1 MLSVLRGAPPHIH
14 MPKSKRVP
22 IVNTTTAAAAKRSPT
37 TLASTVYDCLRT
49 DILAGELKPG
59 HKLRIEFLGKRYG
72 TGHIPLREAL
82 NRLSSDGLV
91 ERRDQRGFLVAA
103 VSAADLRELTKTRC
117 LVEGAALAE
126 SIAARSAAWE
136 EGMVLAFHRL
146 SRTPRSTSRAQY
158 KANPAW
164 EPLHRDFHRSLIA
177 ACGSRWLLN
186 FCMQLAD
193 QSYRYHQLA
202 FKQVFPLRNDTD
214 GHRAIMQAA
223 IDGDTQ
229 KAVRLL
235 QAHVRFTADTIL
247 KNGDALDALPSE
259 AGHRTAAR
267 KATRRK

>member
-1 MLSVLRGAPPHIH
+1 
-14 MPKSKRVP
+14 MPKSRPAPAVK
-22 IVNTTTAAAAKRSPT
+22 TAAQTAAKRSPV
-37 TLASTVYDCLRT
+37 TLASTVYDRLRG

-59 HKLRIEFLGKRYG
+59 HKLRIEFLGKRYR

-91 ERRDQRGFLVAA
+91 ERRDQRGFRVAP

-117 LVEGAALAE
+117 LVEGAALGE
-126 SIAARSAAWE
+126 SIAARSAGWE
-136 EGMVLAFHRL
+136 EGIVLAYHRL
-146 SRTPRSTSRAQY
+146 SRTPRSTSRTQY

-164 EPLHRDFHRSLIA
+164 EPLHREFHRSLIA

-193 QSYRYHQLA
+193 QSYRYRQLA
-202 FKQVFPLRNDTD
+202 FKQAFPLRSDTD

-247 KNGDALDALPSE
+247 KNDGALSVTPIE
-259 AGHRTAAR
+259 AGTRRRALSHRGVSAAR
-267 KATRRK
+267 RRK

>member
-1 MLSVLRGAPPHIH
+1 MR
-14 MPKSKRVP
+14 KSRPLPAVK
-22 IVNTTTAAAAKRSPT
+22 AATQSAAKSSPV
-37 TLASTVYDCLRT
+37 TLASTVYDRLRT

-59 HKLRIEFLGKRYG
+59 HRLRIEFLGRRYR

-91 ERRDQRGFLVAA
+91 ERRDQRGFLVAP

-117 LVEGAALAE
+117 LIEGAALRE

-136 EGMVLAFHRL
+136 EGIVLAFHRL
-146 SRTPRSTSRAQY
+146 SRTPRSASRTQY

-164 EPLHRDFHRSLIA
+164 EQLHRDFHRSLIA

-193 QSYRYHQLA
+193 QSYRYRQLA
-202 FKQVFPLRNDTD
+202 FKQVFPLRNDTN

-223 IDGDTQ
+223 IDGNAD

-247 KNGDALDALPSE
+247 KSDDALQLAPPEIKRRRRPQGAIAAPGTAS
-259 AGHRTAAR
+259 RT
-267 KATRRK
+267 

>member
-1 MLSVLRGAPPHIH
+1 MPKIRPPASSATVLRADAP
-14 MPKSKRVP
+14 
-22 IVNTTTAAAAKRSPT
+22 RST
-37 TLASTVYDCLRT
+37 VTLASTVYDRLRT

-59 HKLRIEFLGKRYG
+59 HKLRIEFLGKRYR

-91 ERRDQRGFLVAA
+91 ERRDQRGFRVAP
-103 VSAADLRELTKTRC
+103 VSAADLQELTKTRC
-117 LVEGAALAE
+117 LVEGAALGE

-136 EGMVLAFHRL
+136 EGIVLAYHRL
-146 SRTPRSTSRAQY
+146 SRTPRSTSRTQY

-164 EPLHRDFHRSLIA
+164 EQLHRDFHRSLIA

-193 QSYRYHQLA
+193 QSYRYRQIA
-202 FKQVFPLRNDTD
+202 FRRVFPLRNDVD

-223 IDGDTQ
+223 IDGDTER
-229 KAVRLL
+229 AVRLL

-247 KNGDALDALPSE
+247 KNGDALDAASPDV
-259 AGHRTAAR
+259 
-267 KATRRK
+267 TRRSRRRRPAALSSARGQK